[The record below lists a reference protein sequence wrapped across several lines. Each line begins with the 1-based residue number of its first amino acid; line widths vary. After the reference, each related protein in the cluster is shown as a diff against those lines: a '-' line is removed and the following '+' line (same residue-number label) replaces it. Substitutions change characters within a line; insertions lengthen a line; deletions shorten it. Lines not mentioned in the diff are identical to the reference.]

1 MIKAIY
7 SGEFLE
13 GAVAGEE
20 VGLVLDSTSFYA
32 EQGGQVLFC
41 SHDQLFSCRD
51 LIGDSFPIVACFI
64 LNDKIDQCACLYC
77 SKYDF

>member
-7 SGEFLE
+7 SGAEFLE

-32 EQGGQVLFC
+32 EQGGQVLCC
-41 SHDQLFSCRD
+41 SHKINHFRAEVSLETLSLWFHG
-51 LIGDSFPIVACFI
+51 LI
-64 LNDKIDQCACLYC
+64 
-77 SKYDF
+77 